1 VLKGDDSVGI
11 QLIKVPVG
19 ICDFRL
25 QPRSDHDEAYC
36 RSVGESVKAI
46 GQQVPVIGYFLG
58 KLFVVVDGACRCAGA
73 RMVGL
78 TELLALDL
86 GKEPTRAEL
95 LEAQAAIDIHKKHFR
110 PMDRARLWQAI
121 KEERGWTNREL
132 AKSLGVSDS
141 LIGDAMY
148 LVTLPPDV
156 QEKVNSGALDSSK
169 ASLIA
174 QTESN
179 PDRQRELADLGTSI
193 SRTALIAKMKKNRR
207 DAQQTPVIRSNSI
220 RCPLTSG
227 VTVTVKGNGISLED
241 ALDALATLSKEMKKA
256 SAEGIDGGT
265 FSRMCSDR
273 AKQK

>member
-1 VLKGDDSVGI
+1 MGI
-11 QLIKVPVG
+11 QLIKVPVAT
-19 ICDFRL
+19 CDFRL

-36 RSVGESVKAI
+36 RSVAESVKAI
-46 GQQVPVIGYFLG
+46 GQQVPIIGYFLG

-73 RMVGL
+73 RMIGI

-86 GKEPTRAEL
+86 GKEPTRADL
-95 LEAQAAIDIHKKHFR
+95 LMVQAAIDIHKKHFK

-121 KEERGWTNREL
+121 KEERGCTNREL
-132 AKSLGVSDS
+132 AKLLVVSDS
-141 LIGDAMY
+141 LVGDAMD
-148 LVTLPPDV
+148 LLTLPPDV

-174 QTESN
+174 QKDSN
-179 PDRQRELADLGTSI
+179 PERQRELAELATSI
-193 SRTALIAKMKKNRR
+193 SRTDLVARMKKNRR
-207 DAQQTPVIRSNSI
+207 DAQQTPAIRSNSI

-227 VTVTVKGNGISLED
+227 ITVTVKGNGISLED

-256 SAEGIDGGT
+256 SAEGIDGST